1 MYRSMSRILILCF
14 NKLELSARCVQA
26 TLDAGYHP
34 EQISVIDNG
43 SSLPLHAMLQERFPA
58 VNCIRLEKNLGFAGG
73 FTQGIRRFLTMHP
86 DCRGLLFLTNDT
98 QPRPGCAEACEAS
111 AREHQSQM
119 IAPRL
124 LFRNDPARI
133 DSLAARFDRTNGTL
147 HHCRTLGLS
156 PLLHR
161 DEYIPGTA
169 MWMTREAFEQLRGTD
184 ESYVMYWEDVDLS
197 FRAHQ
202 QGIRM
207 ARCEEAMIAH
217 GIGQTC
223 HKKPLYSTYY
233 FQKNRIRFCKKWLDS
248 KSWKQVRSHIAADLQ
263 TLLERATLRNDTQRL
278 HYVQQLQLLLQSES
292 A

>member
-1 MYRSMSRILILCF
+1 MVTILILCF
-14 NKLELSARCVQA
+14 NKLELSQRCVQA

-43 SSLPLHAMLQERFPA
+43 SSQPLQAMLQERFPA
-58 VNCIRLEKNLGFAGG
+58 VNCIRLEHNLGFAGG

-86 DCRGLLFLTNDT
+86 NCRDFLFLTNDT
-98 QPRPGCAEACEAS
+98 QPHPGCAEACAAS
-111 AREHQSQM
+111 ARKHRSHL

-124 LFRNDPARI
+124 LFRNDPERI
-133 DSLAARFDRTNGTL
+133 DSLAARFERTDGTL

-156 PLLHR
+156 PLLQH

-169 MWMTREAFEQLRGTD
+169 MWMTREAFEQLGGTD
-184 ESYVMYWEDVDLS
+184 ESYVMYWEDVDLC

-207 ARCEEAMIAH
+207 ARCEEAIIAH

-248 KSWKQVRSHIAADLQ
+248 ESWKQVSSRIATDLQ
-263 TLLERATLRNDTQRL
+263 ALMERATLRNDTQRQ
-278 HYVQQLQLLLQSES
+278 HFVEQLQILLKSES